1 VKGSRRN
8 FLGAVLAGGSSERLG
23 GAKATAP
30 LGGRTLIEYPLEALQ
45 DGGFQVVVVAK
56 EDTSLPEL
64 DVPVWR
70 DSSDSVHPLTGI
82 VTSLERS
89 EGRSVLV
96 CACDLPF
103 VTPHLAM
110 HIARQ
115 PAAVAVPTIGGRL
128 HPLLG
133 RYEPAVLDDLKVAL
147 GEGRPLQETVRSLEA
162 VLMGRAELE
171 MFGDPQRLL
180 FNVNTPLDLA
190 RAEALLRYVG
200 PLA

>member
-1 VKGSRRN
+1 VKAYRRN

-23 GAKATAP
+23 GAKATAR
-30 LGGRTLIEYPLEALQ
+30 LGGRALIEYPLEALR
-45 DGGFQVVVVAK
+45 DGGFEVVVVAK

-64 DVPVWR
+64 DVPVWL
-70 DSSDSVHPLTGI
+70 DSADSVHPLAGI
-82 VTSLERS
+82 VTCLERS
-89 EGRSVLV
+89 DGRPVLV

-103 VTPHLAM
+103 VTPQLAM

-115 PAAVAVPTIGGRL
+115 PASVAVPTIGGSL

-133 RYEPAVLDDLKVAL
+133 RYEPAVLDDLKAAL
-147 GEGRPLQETVRSLEA
+147 QERRPLQETVRSLDS

-190 RAEALLRYVG
+190 RAEALLRYAG
-200 PLA
+200 PLE